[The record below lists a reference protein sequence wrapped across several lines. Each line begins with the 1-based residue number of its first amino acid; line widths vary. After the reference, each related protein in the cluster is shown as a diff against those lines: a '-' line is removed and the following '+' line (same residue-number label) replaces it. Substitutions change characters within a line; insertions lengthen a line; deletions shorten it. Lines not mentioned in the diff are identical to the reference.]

1 MDYQLILPS
10 TPADGVRVLAL
21 NRPSKRNALSQE
33 LITVFL
39 EQLKAASRDDGV
51 RVIVITGSSTFFCG
65 MNSLHF
71 ITHSQFPQG
80 QGYIEQPRHL
90 TRPADKTLPTAG
102 ADIGEI
108 SRLDAEGVRDCR
120 YLSDLCTGMQAVRK
134 PLIAAVE
141 GMACDLIF
149 AAHDSRF
156 GLPEVTIGL
165 IPGAGGTQRLTS
177 AVGKFKAM
185 QMILLGRP
193 IQAEEARSAG
203 LVAQLYESGS
213 VLDNVVKDTAST
225 LAALSPMALG
235 LAKEAICK
243 SDDLGVDHEF
253 ERSLYYFAFGTKDKE
268 EGVKAFLEKR
278 KPEWRSK

>member
-1 MDYQLILPS
+1 MSESLIVAS
-10 TPADGVRVLAL
+10 TPLEGVRVLAL

-39 EQLKAASRDDGV
+39 EQLKTASRDDGV
-51 RVIVITGSSTFFCG
+51 RVIVITGSSTFFC
-65 MNSLHF
+65 
-71 ITHSQFPQG
+71 
-80 QGYIEQPRHL
+80 
-90 TRPADKTLPTAG
+90 AG

-108 SRLDAEGVRDCR
+108 SKLDAESARGCR
-120 YLSDLCTGMQAVRK
+120 YLADLCAGMRAVRK

-141 GMACDLIF
+141 GMALGGGFELALMCDLIF

-193 IQAEEARSAG
+193 MSADEAQSAG
-203 LVAQLYESGS
+203 LVAQLYESGEVLGS
-213 VLDNVVKDTAST
+213 VLRDTAAS
-225 LAALSPMALG
+225 LAGLSPTALG
-235 LAKEAICK
+235 LAKEAICR
-243 SDDLGVDHEF
+243 SDDLGADHEF
-253 ERSLYYFAFGTKDKE
+253 ERSLYYFAFGTGDKQ

-278 KPEWRSK
+278 KPEWGSK

>member
-1 MDYQLILPS
+1 MSDSLVVAS

-21 NRPSKRNALSQE
+21 NRPSKRNALSQG

-39 EQLKAASRDDGV
+39 EQLETASRDYAV
-51 RVIVITGSSTFFCG
+51 RVIVITGSSSFFC
-65 MNSLHF
+65 
-71 ITHSQFPQG
+71 
-80 QGYIEQPRHL
+80 
-90 TRPADKTLPTAG
+90 AG

-108 SRLDAEGVRDCR
+108 SKLDAESARGCR
-120 YLSDLCTGMQAVRK
+120 YLADLCTGMQAVRK

-165 IPGAGGTQRLTS
+165 IPGAGGTQRLTA

-193 IQAEEARSAG
+193 ISADEALSAG
-203 LVAQLYESGS
+203 LVAQLYESGK
-213 VLDNVVKDTAST
+213 VLDSVVQETATS
-225 LAALSPMALG
+225 LAALSPTALG
-235 LAKEAICK
+235 LAKEAICR
-243 SDDLGVDHEF
+243 SDALGADHEF
-253 ERSLYYFAFGTKDKE
+253 ERSLYYFAFGTADKQ

-278 KPEWRSK
+278 EPEWGSK